1 MVTFVKG
8 DMFKSPSQ
16 VLTNAVNCVGIMG
29 KGIALEFKNRYPTMF
44 TDYQNRCTQG
54 DVKPG
59 VPYLWEDDA
68 SQILNFPTK
77 RHWKDNSTLQDIDDG
92 LKYLAESYKDMGIQ
106 SISTPALGC
115 GLGGLN
121 WQDVQ
126 SLFEKH
132 LGPIADLDVYV
143 YVPQNIVLM
152 EDFNS
157 NKDHT
162 DLAPTDKISAQPQ
175 QV

>member
-8 DMFKSPSQ
+8 DILKSPSQ

-29 KGIALEFKNRYPTMF
+29 KGIALEFKNHYPTMF
-44 TDYQNRCTQG
+44 TDYQNRCKE
-54 DVKPG
+54 DNVKPG
-59 VPYLWEDDA
+59 VPYLWEDEA

-77 RHWKDNSTLQDIDDG
+77 RHWKDNSILQDINDG
-92 LKYLAESYKDMGIQ
+92 LKFLAVSYKDMGIQ
-106 SISTPALGC
+106 SIAMPALGC

-121 WQDVQ
+121 WHDVK
-126 SLFEKH
+126 SLIEKN

-143 YVPQNIVLM
+143 YVPQNIALI

-157 NKDHT
+157 NT
-162 DLAPTDKISAQPQ
+162 NPSDLKSTDKMSAHQEQ
-175 QV
+175 I